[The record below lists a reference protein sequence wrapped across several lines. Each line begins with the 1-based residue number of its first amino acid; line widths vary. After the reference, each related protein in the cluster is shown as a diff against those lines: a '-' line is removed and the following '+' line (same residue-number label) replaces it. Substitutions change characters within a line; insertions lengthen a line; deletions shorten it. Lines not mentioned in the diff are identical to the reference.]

1 MVLRMWMS
9 WHVRGKAATGGEKF
23 FESIGVLRVAGGAVS
38 AEPQSAASATV
49 SDIFI
54 ATREVCP
61 PLSLSPRA
69 VGTI

>member
-38 AEPQSAASATV
+38 AEPQSAASTTV
-49 SDIFI
+49 SDI
-54 ATREVCP
+54 
-61 PLSLSPRA
+61 
-69 VGTI
+69 